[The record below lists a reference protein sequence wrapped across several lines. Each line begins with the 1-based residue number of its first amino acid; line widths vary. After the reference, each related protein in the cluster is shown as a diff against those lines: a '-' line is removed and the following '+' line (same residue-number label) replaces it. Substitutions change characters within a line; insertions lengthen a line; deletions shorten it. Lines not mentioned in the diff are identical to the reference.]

1 MAAFIHHMLQLFAER
16 RELGDTPVHLNQVMA
31 RNAVGLGAGSFWL
44 RAQIQ
49 QFANRIQF
57 EAKFAGVT
65 DEVQSGGFRRVVAAL
80 FALGARRR
88 GNKPDL
94 FIIADRRN
102 LHPRKFRQ
110 FADRNFHGRPLEP
123 LVAIGCKLFSRCT
136 KGIGMADHCC
146 DSGDSCCAPPP
157 LKFPEPPAEDA
168 AADKSCGTDAACGCH
183 GGVPRF
189 DGVDPRYKSILW
201 TVIAINGVMFLT
213 EVVAGQLA
221 GSQALKAD
229 ALDFLANTVT
239 YGLSLAVIGA
249 SQRTRASAALLKGAS
264 LGLMA
269 TWVMA
274 STIYHTLILGL
285 PSAELM
291 GGIGVLALAANVA
304 SVLLLLRYKDGDANV
319 RSVWLCSR
327 NDAIGNVVV
336 MIAALG
342 VWSTSTAWPDLAVA
356 AVMAGIFLSSSVQIL
371 RQAWTEYRHEGGHSH
386 AAAAE

>member
-1 MAAFIHHMLQLFAER
+1 M
-16 RELGDTPVHLNQVMA
+16 
-31 RNAVGLGAGSFWL
+31 
-44 RAQIQ
+44 
-49 QFANRIQF
+49 
-57 EAKFAGVT
+57 
-65 DEVQSGGFRRVVAAL
+65 
-80 FALGARRR
+80 
-88 GNKPDL
+88 
-94 FIIADRRN
+94 
-102 LHPRKFRQ
+102 
-110 FADRNFHGRPLEP
+110 
-123 LVAIGCKLFSRCT
+123 
-136 KGIGMADHCC
+136 GMADHCC

-168 AADKSCGTDAACGCH
+168 AAGKSCDRDAACGCH

-229 ALDFLANTVT
+229 ALDFLADTVT

-249 SQRTRASAALLKGAS
+249 SQRTRASAALLKGFS

-291 GGIGVLALAANVA
+291 GGIGIVALAANLA

-342 VWSTSTAWPDLAVA
+342 VWATSTAWPDLAVA
-356 AVMAGIFLSSSVQIL
+356 AVMAGIFLSSSAQIL
-371 RQAWTEYRHEGGHSH
+371 TQAWAEYRHEGGHSH
-386 AAAAE
+386 TAAAE